1 VLIAEW
7 LSLKGCNLVESNRFA
22 HKEDFDNS
30 EIKARERFDWF
41 YWLHKSD
48 PSCPLAKQALDE
60 VSEAYPSF
68 APKEPHPDLR
78 PYIVSGWVG
87 PSRVPTVEELLEK
100 SPSFWAD
107 KLLSIKGA
115 DEDGPTRTELIQNI
129 SEATKR
135 DFNWSIG
142 LAESLG
148 GAGKWD
154 VYPWYALINTWQKM
168 ELEADQYLQVFTW
181 LESSQL
187 YPKHSREIADA
198 LYALVKNG
206 GPSYAFQLLSRA
218 NQIAEELWQHLDR
231 TISIDVKRGWFNQS
245 VNYPVWGLANFWL
258 SSISLWRQHQ
268 DRAPAALGEDYRR
281 PLLEIINDT
290 SPIGASGKSILAG
303 QLRYL
308 LGVDE
313 EWTRKHLLPLFEVDS
328 ADFQAVWDG
337 FVTVGRLSPPVAE
350 ALKELFLKAVTR
362 ISTDLFNQ
370 RRGFVKCYTAMV
382 VYVVDD
388 VLDTWIPKFFEYG
401 GQQSQ
406 QANCEPTFLQ
416 EDNGTIPEI
425 FTWQVGKYLQHMN
438 DSESQE
444 LWQRW
449 LKDYWQNRLNGK
461 PAPLSA
467 KEAEFMLEW
476 LPELN
481 TAFPEAV
488 DLAIQMPRP
497 SLQHTR
503 ILARLE
509 TDKTWEKH
517 PEGVAKLLIFLWG
530 CNIPVWYRDSVSKI
544 ITPLLESDIS
554 SELKQKL
561 KEISIQLPLDCSF
574 G

>member
-1 VLIAEW
+1 M
-7 LSLKGCNLVESNRFA
+7 ESNRFA

-60 VSEAYPSF
+60 VSEAYPNF
-68 APKEPHPDLR
+68 APRELYPDLR
-78 PYIVSGWVG
+78 SYILTGWVG

-115 DEDGPTRTELIQNI
+115 AEDGPTRTELIQNI

-135 DFNWSIG
+135 DFNWGIG
-142 LAESLG
+142 LAAALG

-181 LESSQL
+181 IESSQL
-187 YPKHSREIADA
+187 YPIHSREIADA

-218 NQIAEELWQHLDR
+218 NQIAEELWKHLDR
-231 TISIDVKRGWFNQS
+231 TISIDIKHGWFNQS
-245 VNYPVWGLANFWL
+245 VNYPIWGLANFWL

-268 DRAPAALGEDYRR
+268 DPAPAALGEDYRR

-362 ISTDLFNQ
+362 ISTDLCYQ

-388 VLDTWIPKFFEYG
+388 VLDTWIPELFMYG
-401 GQQSQ
+401 SQQSQ
-406 QANCEPTFLQ
+406 QANREPTLVRD
-416 EDNGTIPEI
+416 DNSTIPEI
-425 FTWQVGKYLQHMN
+425 FAWKVGKCLEKMN
-438 DSESQE
+438 DSERQG

-449 LKDYWQNRLNGK
+449 LKDYWQNRLYGR
-461 PAPLSA
+461 PAPLAS
-467 KEAEFMLEW
+467 KEAEIMLDW
-476 LPELN
+476 LLELKPV
-481 TAFPEAV
+481 FHEAAN
-488 DLAIQMPRP
+488 LAIQMPSP
-497 SLQHTR
+497 SLQRTR
-503 ILARLE
+503 ILVRLE
-509 TDKTWEKH
+509 KERTWEDH
-517 PEGVAKLLIFLWG
+517 AEAVAKLVNYLWTY
-530 CNIPVWYRDSVSKI
+530 NIPVWHSDSVQNI
-544 ITPLLESDIS
+544 ISPLLESDIS

-561 KEISIQLPLDCSF
+561 ENISIQL
-574 G
+574 